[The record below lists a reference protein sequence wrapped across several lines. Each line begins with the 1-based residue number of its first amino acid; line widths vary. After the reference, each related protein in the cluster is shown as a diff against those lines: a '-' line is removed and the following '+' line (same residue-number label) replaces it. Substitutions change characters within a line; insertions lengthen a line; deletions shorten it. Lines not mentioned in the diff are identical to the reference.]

1 MKLLIALLLTV
12 FPVAAQ
18 RDFLTNDEAD
28 QLRVAQEPDVRLPL
42 YLRFA
47 QQRVDLLEQLF
58 AQKKT
63 GRSGLI
69 HDTLEQYTQIIEAID
84 TNIDDAIR
92 RQKPI
97 TSMAAVA
104 KAEKEMLET
113 LEKFAQLQGPDV
125 GRYKFALDQAIET
138 TRDSAELSDQDLRE
152 RTRSVEQKEVDLRKE
167 REALMTP
174 EQKEATEKDKAKIE
188 AEKQGVAPGKKK
200 PSLYKPGE
208 KPGEKPAATP
218 PPPAKKQ

>member
-1 MKLLIALLLTV
+1 MRLLIALLLAV
-12 FPVAAQ
+12 LPLAAQ
-18 RDFLTNDEAD
+18 SDFLTTDEAD
-28 QLRVAQEPDVRLPL
+28 QLRVAQEPDLRLPL

-47 QQRVDLLEQLF
+47 KQRVDLLEQLF

-92 RQKPI
+92 RQKPL
-97 TSMAAVA
+97 TSLSGIA
-104 KAEKEMLET
+104 KAEREMLEV
-113 LEKFAQLQGPDV
+113 LEKFASVEAPDK
-125 GRYKFALDQAIET
+125 GRYRFALDQAIET

-152 RTRSVEQKEVDLRKE
+152 RTRTVEQKEVDLRKE
-167 REALMTP
+167 REAMMST
-174 EQKEATEKDKAKIE
+174 EQKEAAEKEKVKLE
-188 AEKQGVAPGKKK
+188 AEKQGVPAGKKK

-208 KPGEKPAATP
+208 KPGDKPATAPAT
-218 PPPAKKQ
+218 KK